1 MNFFVVNKQHP
12 VSKCH
17 RVANM
22 LKILMI
28 TFAAFASAIPH
39 AGRGHAHGHQL
50 AHGIKHHVQVAR
62 AAGIA
67 GRSISYD
74 GSCGSWSGITCA
86 KGFCC
91 GYVMNVI
98 VLLEVAFLADTCFSV
113 PTAGVATLLNT
124 AALAAR
130 LASVIAALDP
140 RPRLP
145 SNPSPAWWK
154 RKASQQLQNRLLAL
168 P

>member
-12 VSKCH
+12 VNKCH
-17 RVANM
+17 RVANI

-28 TFAAFASAIPH
+28 TFAAFVSAIPH

-50 AHGIKHHVQVAR
+50 AHGTKHHVQVAH
-62 AAGIA
+62 AAGVA

-74 GSCGSWSGITCA
+74 GSCGSWSGMTCA
-86 KGFCC
+86 EGVCC
-91 GYVMNVI
+91 GYVINEI
-98 VLLEVAFLADTCFSV
+98 VLPKVEFLADAYFSV
-113 PTAGVATLLNT
+113 PTAGVVTLPST
-124 AALAAR
+124 AVSAAR
-130 LASVIAALDP
+130 LASVIAARDH

-154 RKASQQLQNRLLAL
+154 REASQQLWNRLPAL